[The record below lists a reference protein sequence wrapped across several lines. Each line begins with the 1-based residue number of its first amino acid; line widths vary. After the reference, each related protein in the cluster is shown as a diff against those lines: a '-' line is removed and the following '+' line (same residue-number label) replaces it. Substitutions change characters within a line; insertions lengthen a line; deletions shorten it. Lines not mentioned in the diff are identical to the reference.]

1 MRPLNRSL
9 PRRRLLASTLCAAV
23 VAATAASASAA
34 TALGRAPALPRPAA
48 APVQNGSSRPASCP
62 ALASDP
68 DTGDGEAQSA
78 LGTFPWPKAP
88 AGVDPTDFSAYAH
101 TPATEPPVRPANWA
115 NGGGDWKLT
124 SARTSDPTVDMNPQ
138 ELCGVMGNSV
148 DRAWQVTT
156 GHPSTVIAIT
166 DSGIEWCDTS
176 IVDKIY
182 LNRAALPLPEN
193 AAGLTKPQLAQ
204 RGVTFPDS
212 DPYDLNGDG
221 VFNVQDYA
229 ADPRIARPYFC
240 GSFISPADLIRAF
253 GTAGSPYYYGHQGP
267 PGFTEAI
274 AGWNFLDNS
283 NNPYDD
289 VHYDHGS
296 GEAEDS
302 TGAAN
307 SLGNEVG
314 TCPNCMVL
322 PIRVGD
328 SFIAQS
334 DAFAQ
339 GVLFAVD
346 SGATVIQE
354 ALGTLDITTT
364 TRQAVQYAVQH
375 GVPIVG
381 SAADEEAEHH
391 NLPAVLPHIIVVNS
405 VTQTP
410 SAGGVPLM
418 APQSYL
424 HLNGCTNYGANIAVS
439 VESSSCSSEATG
451 KAGGIVGLAESA
463 AADAVAAGTI
473 EDYPGL
479 KTVSGAPVPLSVN
492 EIQQLVTMTADDID
506 FRTAAPPYG
515 PPDNY
520 AEVAPYPTVKYP
532 TQPGYDMYTGYGRI
546 DASTIVHAI
555 QAGRIP
561 PEAEIDSPDWFG
573 IYSPSSTLTVTGL
586 VAAVRASSYTW
597 QLEAARGAQPG
608 PRCWQVLATG
618 SGTQPR
624 RGVLTRIPMARI
636 ASLFPVKSL
645 LGFTGGP
652 VGPAGQPQMDR
663 FSFTLRLVVTDNR
676 GLVGM
681 DRRTGYIHSDP
692 QLLSGFP
699 MKFGASIDAPP
710 TLAPIGPGGENVLL
724 VATTDGVIR
733 ALQPDGRELPGW
745 PVYTAPDPVHLGEP
759 AYTSGAVTAVPRGAP
774 VGGVAVGDLA
784 SAAGRRYDVVADDY
798 TGHVYAWDSHGR
810 LLPGFPVTVNPA
822 YSGPAVRDPQNR
834 VLAGFVG
841 APALADLTGSGQLD
855 VVAAAMDRHVYAWSP
870 SGKPVPGWPVLV
882 VDPAKVASVAPGTD
896 KVTLKPGAAADQG
909 TKLLDTPAI
918 GDLTGSGHP
927 DVVVGSNEEY
937 HEPVNVSAAD
947 ADSYA
952 LGNAP
957 LLSPGNGRVYAIAP
971 TGERTAAGPFLAGWP
986 VPVADFDLGL
996 LPDVADGTGASPVL
1010 AQLSAGGPL
1019 DVGIATSVGPEYL
1032 LKPDGTSALG
1042 SGPDGK
1048 PLVATLTVG
1057 GAGNSPEFPS
1067 IPAVGMGIF
1076 APLGDGTQGVS
1087 LIGPAASTGKAL
1099 DAALPDDQLL
1109 HDNQLDAWNTATGTL
1124 QPAFPQ
1130 AMNDLQFIASPI
1142 AADVGGGTMGTYIV
1156 EGSAGYDIRAVNA
1169 LGQEAPDF
1177 PKFTGGWMVN
1187 SPSFGPWGHLADQ
1200 VLAAG
1205 TREGYL
1211 FVWTTPTTSCASSGP
1226 WPREHHDLYNTSN
1239 LQAAGLPVS
1248 RCG

>member
-1 MRPLNRSL
+1 MRPSSRSL
-9 PRRRLLASTLCAAV
+9 SRHRLLVAALCASLVTAGAAAAA
-23 VAATAASASAA
+23 AATGAAGGAVP
-34 TALGRAPALPRPAA
+34 LKP

-62 ALASDP
+62 ALAGDP
-68 DTGDGEAQSA
+68 NTGDGETQSPQ
-78 LGTFPWPKAP
+78 GTFPWPPAP
-88 AGVDPTDFSAYAH
+88 AGKDPTDYAAYAH
-101 TPATEPPVRPANWA
+101 TPAVNPPLRPANWA
-115 NGGGDWKLT
+115 NGGGSWKLT
-124 SARTSDPTVDMNPQ
+124 SARTVDPSVDMNPQ

-148 DRAWQVTT
+148 DAAWQVST

-166 DSGIEWCDTS
+166 DSGIEWCDTG

-182 LNRAALPLPEN
+182 INRAALPAPEN
-193 AAGLTKPQLAQ
+193 AAGLTKSQLAAA
-204 RGVTFPDS
+204 GAHFADA

-221 VFNVQDYA
+221 VFNVSDYA
-229 ADPRIARPYFC
+229 VDPRIARPYFC

-253 GTAGSPYYYGHQGP
+253 GSPGSPYYYGHQGP
-267 PGFTEAI
+267 SGFTEAI
-274 AGWNFLDNS
+274 AGWNFVDNS

-296 GEAEDS
+296 GEAEDA
-302 TGAAN
+302 TGAAD
-307 SLGNEVG
+307 SIGNEVG

-328 SFIAQS
+328 SFVAQS

-346 SGATVIQE
+346 SGASVIQE
-354 ALGTLDITTT
+354 ALGTLDVTTT
-364 TRQAVQYAVQH
+364 TSQAVQYAYSR

-391 NLPAVLPHIIVVNS
+391 NLPGLLPHIIVVNS

-424 HLNGCTNYGANIAVS
+424 HLNGCTNYGANIAVT

-451 KAGGIVGLAESA
+451 KTGGIVGLAESA
-463 AADAVAAGTI
+463 AADSVAAGTI
-473 EDYPGL
+473 RPYPGL
-479 KTVSGAPVPLSVN
+479 HSATGAAVPLSVN

-506 FRTAAPPYG
+506 FQTAAPPYG

-520 AEVAPYPTVKYP
+520 AEFAPYPTVKYP

-546 DASTIVHAI
+546 DASAIVHAI

-573 IYSPSSTLTVTGL
+573 ISPPTGTLTVSGL
-586 VAAVRASSYTW
+586 VAAVRASGYTW
-597 QLEAARGAQPG
+597 QLEAG
-608 PRCWQVLATG
+608 P
-618 SGTQPR
+618 GTQPEPR
-624 RGVLTRIPMARI
+624 AWRVIASGAGTRPLRGVLARVPMAQI
-636 ASLFPVKSL
+636 AALFPVKSL

-652 VGPAGQPQMDR
+652 VGPGGRPQMDK

-692 QLLSGFP
+692 QLLAGFP
-699 MKFGASIDAPP
+699 MHFGASIDAPP
-710 TLAPIGPGGENVLL
+710 TFAPLGPGGENVLL
-724 VATTDGVIR
+724 VATTDGVIH
-733 ALQPDGRELPGW
+733 AFLPDGRELPGW
-745 PVYTAPDPVHLGEP
+745 PVRTAADPAHLAEP
-759 AYTSGAVTAVPRGAP
+759 AYKTGAVTSIPRGAP

-784 SAAGRRYDVVADDY
+784 SAGGRQYDVVADDY
-798 TGHVYAWDSHGR
+798 SGHVYAWDARGR
-810 LLPGFPVTVNPA
+810 LLPGFPVAVNPA
-822 YSGPAVRDPQNR
+822 FSGPAVRDPHNR
-834 VLAGFVG
+834 VLGGFVG
-841 APALADLTGSGQLD
+841 APALADLSGNGQLD
-855 VVAAAMDRHVYAWSP
+855 IVAAAMDRHVYAWTP
-870 SGKPVPGWPVLV
+870 AGAPVPGWPVLV
-882 VDPAKVASVAPGTD
+882 VDPAKVAAVAPGTD
-896 KVTLKPGAAADQG
+896 KVTFKPDAAPDQG

-918 GDLTGSGHP
+918 GNLTGSGPP
-927 DVVVGSNEEY
+927 DVLVGSNEEY

-957 LLSPGNGRVYAIAP
+957 LLNPGNSRVYAIAP
-971 TGERTAAGPFLAGWP
+971 TGTQATGGPFLPGWP
-986 VPVADFDLGL
+986 VPVADFDMGL

-1019 DVGIATSVGPEYL
+1019 NVGIATSVGPEYL
-1032 LKPDGTSALG
+1032 LEPDGTSALG
-1042 SGPDGK
+1042 TGPDGK
-1048 PLVATLTVG
+1048 PLVASLTVG

-1099 DAALPDDQLL
+1099 DAALPDNQLL
-1109 HDNQLDAWNTATGTL
+1109 HDNQLDAWNTTTGTL

-1142 AADVGGGTMGTYIV
+1142 AADVGGDGMGAYIV

-1169 LGQEAPDF
+1169 LGQEAADF

-1187 SPSFGPWGHLADQ
+1187 SPSFGPWGSLPDQ

-1211 FVWTTPTTSCASSGP
+1211 FVWATPTTACAPSGP
-1226 WPREHHDLYNTSN
+1226 WPRQHHDLYNTSN
-1239 LQAAGLPVS
+1239 LEAAGLPAG